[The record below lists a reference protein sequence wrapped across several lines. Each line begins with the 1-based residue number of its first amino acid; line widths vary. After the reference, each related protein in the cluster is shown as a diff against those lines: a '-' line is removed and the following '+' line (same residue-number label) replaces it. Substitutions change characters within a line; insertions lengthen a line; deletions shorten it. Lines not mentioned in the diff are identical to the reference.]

1 MTTEYLDFST
11 RIMTRATPP
20 DVGPPFPP
28 DHDGATLTT
37 TYLATDRDGC
47 APTDRRQGCFPRN
60 LSHTRD
66 KRDEARA
73 EEDRRLFTEAVF
85 RDVLNLLAD
94 AVDNVPCLLLLPIIL
109 GPYP

>member
-1 MTTEYLDFST
+1 MTIEYLDFNT

-28 DHDGATLTT
+28 DGVTLTT
-37 TYLATDRDGC
+37 TYIATDRDGC

-66 KRDEARA
+66 TAATEQSVEEESLARA
-73 EEDRRLFTEAVF
+73 ATIGLPEERAGASGAA
-85 RDVLNLLAD
+85 N
-94 AVDNVPCLLLLPIIL
+94 PMQL
-109 GPYP
+109 GPFVAGSC